1 VKLGTERGERVG
13 CRKRLLQEKDWIAH
27 EAWCGRRGET
37 KEGEWSRQVRNSGLE
52 GCLLGGGENVQ

>member
-1 VKLGTERGERVG
+1 MKLGIERGEREV
-13 CRKRLLQEKDWIAH
+13 CQKRLLQEKDWIAH
-27 EAWCGRRGET
+27 EVWHRRREEI